1 MFMQQKMIR
10 EKYYLHKRE
19 TQEVTFVEHFIT
31 VFKKEVTMK
40 ESDVHHSSHLSAQ
53 PCTQAP
59 YTLAVI
65 PGHTDTQT
73 FRDPPG
79 HTLVS
84 SPPSSP
90 SEAGAAAEGD
100 DGGEDTKVCPGGSLD
115 ICVSVCPGITARVY
129 GACVQGCADRCTQ

>member
-1 MFMQQKMIR
+1 M
-10 EKYYLHKRE
+10 
-19 TQEVTFVEHFIT
+19 T
-31 VFKKEVTMK
+31 
-40 ESDVHHSSHLSAQ
+40 ESGVPHSIHLSAQ

-65 PGHTDTQT
+65 PGHTDTQIS
-73 FRDPPG
+73 RDPPG

-90 SEAGAAAEGD
+90 SAAAAASDGD

-115 ICVSVCPGITARVY
+115 VCVSVCPGITARVY
-129 GACVQGCADRCTQ
+129 GACVQGCADRCME